1 MEKHDI
7 YKKYESEFIGRFV
20 VQHYKANK
28 KQLTKTDIHLLR
40 RLTYELWIS
49 KNHTLEGGWINASGS
64 SYAINRR
71 IAVKHMFAYLGNY
84 WASYCNLNRKTGL
97 LNISTDDYGHE
108 NVCVGFCDT
117 DLENITK
124 QMYMDLE
131 QLHTS
136 EKECA

>member
-1 MEKHDI
+1 
-7 YKKYESEFIGRFV
+7 
-20 VQHYKANK
+20 
-28 KQLTKTDIHLLR
+28 
-40 RLTYELWIS
+40 
-49 KNHTLEGGWINASGS
+49 
-64 SYAINRR
+64 
-71 IAVKHMFAYLGNY
+71 MFAYLGNY

-97 LNISTDDYGHE
+97 LNISTDDYGQE

-136 EKECA
+136 KKECA